1 MKKFIAVLTLSLV
14 LAFSLVL
21 TGCDLSGGKNNS
33 GQNGISLDNLNSA
46 KSVYGFS
53 AASAGMII
61 SSMNDEVPAAD
72 TSGTT
77 DESGTTDTSGTTDES
92 GTTDTSGGETNELDR
107 YMGLVESLLND
118 DGFKIVTEESDRAEY
133 TEKVTVSFTD
143 IDGKESGYV
152 MYYNQ
157 TMRDDGNRDRECDRD
172 REEEFDSDDAR
183 DREEEFDYD
192 DDRECDRDRD
202 FEDDRDESEE
212 NYSIEGIMV
221 IEGQDYEICGER
233 EIETEYNESESK
245 TEFRV
250 NLGQSRY
257 MTVEHKTETDGDETE
272 FEYSCSI
279 TENGVTVEKS
289 EFSVEEERNETEVE
303 MKYYKDGAVKMF
315 SFDKEM
321 HNGKEVVCMTV
332 RNGSEIKRYIVK
344 SMPDENGNTS
354 YEYGEIIK

>member
-77 DESGTTDTSGTTDES
+77 DTSGTPDESGTTDTSGTTDES

-133 TEKVTVSFTD
+133 AEKVTVSFTD
-143 IDGKESGYV
+143 IDGKDLQILIEADFIVNLYEDSASENAVRNAYEKIFVTESGKKILK
-152 MYYNQ
+152 
-157 TMRDDGNRDRECDRD
+157 
-172 REEEFDSDDAR
+172 DS
-183 DREEEFDYD
+183 F
-192 DDRECDRDRD
+192 
-202 FEDDRDESEE
+202 
-212 NYSIEGIMV
+212 G
-221 IEGQDYEICGER
+221 
-233 EIETEYNESESK
+233 
-245 TEFRV
+245 
-250 NLGQSRY
+250 L
-257 MTVEHKTETDGDETE
+257 
-272 FEYSCSI
+272 
-279 TENGVTVEKS
+279 
-289 EFSVEEERNETEVE
+289 
-303 MKYYKDGAVKMF
+303 
-315 SFDKEM
+315 
-321 HNGKEVVCMTV
+321 
-332 RNGSEIKRYIVK
+332 
-344 SMPDENGNTS
+344 
-354 YEYGEIIK
+354 

>member
-1 MKKFIAVLTLSLV
+1 
-14 LAFSLVL
+14 
-21 TGCDLSGGKNNS
+21 
-33 GQNGISLDNLNSA
+33 
-46 KSVYGFS
+46 
-53 AASAGMII
+53 
-61 SSMNDEVPAAD
+61 
-72 TSGTT
+72 
-77 DESGTTDTSGTTDES
+77 
-92 GTTDTSGGETNELDR
+92 
-107 YMGLVESLLND
+107 
-118 DGFKIVTEESDRAEY
+118 
-133 TEKVTVSFTD
+133 
-143 IDGKESGYV
+143 
-152 MYYNQ
+152 
-157 TMRDDGNRDRECDRD
+157 
-172 REEEFDSDDAR
+172 
-183 DREEEFDYD
+183 
-192 DDRECDRDRD
+192 
-202 FEDDRDESEE
+202 
-212 NYSIEGIMV
+212 MV

-354 YEYGEIIK
+354 YEYEEIIK

>member
-46 KSVYGFS
+46 QSVYGFS

-133 TEKVTVSFTD
+133 AEKVTVSFTD

-157 TMRDDGNRDRECDRD
+157 TLRDDGNRDRERDRD
-172 REEEFDSDDAR
+172 REEEFDSDD
-183 DREEEFDYD
+183 
-192 DDRECDRDRD
+192 DRECDRDRD
-202 FEDDRDESEE
+202 FDDDRDESEE

-221 IEGQDYEICGER
+221 IEGQDYEIRGER

-303 MKYYKDGAVKMF
+303 MKYYKDGAIKMF

-354 YEYGEIIK
+354 YEYEEIIK